1 MYHSKLKMFA
11 AFALST
17 FLLTST
23 AHAATATKAP
33 ETLRVRQVRKPASD
47 DPAATTNTVTA
58 PVKPKPRANRIL
70 SRVELGVS
78 YAIWNERFSVNKGG
92 TPTDGIAGYGGYV
105 VNFENTWIRHR
116 WQWGGG
122 AISDSESAKPSANL
136 TTVLPEGRDRPWYTV
151 QLAPYVNYR
160 VSMNGQLGLGV
171 MARYRNVSWV
181 ALDQTTQIN
190 VSQDIQIAP
199 LLDIRWSFGKWS
211 FIQTFAMLDSVGDSL
226 WMWTLQRAF

>member
-11 AFALST
+11 AFVVSAALMI
-17 FLLTST
+17 ST

-33 ETLRVRQVRKPASD
+33 ARRVRRPASE
-47 DPAATTNTVTA
+47 DPAANTVTA
-58 PVKPKPRANRIL
+58 PAKPKPRANRIL
-70 SRVELGVS
+70 SRVEIGVS

-92 TPTDGIAGYGGYV
+92 TTTYGIAGYGGYV
-105 VNFENTWIRHR
+105 VSFENTWIRHR
-116 WQWGGG
+116 WQWGGDLG
-122 AISDSESAKPSANL
+122 FGIGKASANL

-199 LLDIRWSFGKWS
+199 LLDIRWSFGQKSTNQWS